1 MRVMSFAFFL
11 FLSTATTLIISP
23 TARAEQWNKE
33 TVVSFTSPVE
43 VPGKILPPGTY
54 VFKLADSQ
62 SDRQLVQILTQ
73 DQRQVLASIQTIPDY
88 HLHPAE
94 KPLITLAERPAGR
107 PEALQAWFYPG
118 DNYGVQFVYP
128 NSPVQTATQVEPEV
142 ASNTDPAATI
152 PALIEAVTPTKAEL
166 IAPAS
171 PVMPVLAQPE
181 HETQVLAEN
190 KAPQSEE
197 LLTLP
202 KTAGNVLILP
212 LVGVLLLGCGSML
225 CMVRQRA

>member
-1 MRVMSFAFFL
+1 MRVIRLAFFL

-23 TARAEQWNKE
+23 KARAEQWNKE
-33 TVVSFTSPVE
+33 TVVTFMSPVE
-43 VPGKILPPGTY
+43 VPGKILSPGTY
-54 VFKLADSQ
+54 VFKLANSQ

-73 DQRQVLASIQTIPDY
+73 DQRKVVASIQTIPDY

-128 NSPVQTATQVEPEV
+128 NSRVQPATPVEPEL

-152 PALIEAVTPTKAEL
+152 PPLIETVTSTEAEI
-166 IAPAS
+166 IAPAP

-181 HETQVLAEN
+181 QETQVLAEN
-190 KAPQSEE
+190 KVPQTEE

-202 KTAGNVLILP
+202 KTASNILILP

-225 CMVRQRA
+225 CMVWQRV

>member
-1 MRVMSFAFFL
+1 MSLAFFL
-11 FLSTATTLIISP
+11 LLSTATTITISS
-23 TARAEQWNKE
+23 TAMADQWNKE
-33 TVVSFTSPVE
+33 TAVTFTSPVE

-73 DQRQVLASIQTIPDY
+73 DQRKVLASIQTIPDY

-94 KPLITLAERPAGR
+94 KPLITLAERPTGR

-128 NSPVQTATQVEPEV
+128 NSRVQPSTPVEPEL

-152 PALIEAVTPTKAEL
+152 PALIETVTPTEAEM
-166 IAPAS
+166 IAPAL

-181 HETQVLAEN
+181 QETQLLAEN
-190 KAPQSEE
+190 KVPQSEE

-202 KTAGNVLILP
+202 KTASNILILP
-212 LVGVLLLGCGSML
+212 LAGVLLLGCGSML
-225 CMVRQRA
+225 CIVRQRV